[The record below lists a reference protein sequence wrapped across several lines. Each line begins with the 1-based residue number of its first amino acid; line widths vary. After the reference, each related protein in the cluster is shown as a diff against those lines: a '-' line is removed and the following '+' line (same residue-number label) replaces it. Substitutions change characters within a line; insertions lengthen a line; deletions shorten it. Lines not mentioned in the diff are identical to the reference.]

1 MDKKKRLGIL
11 KEFKDFINKG
21 NIVDMAIGII
31 IGNAF
36 TKIVNSLV
44 NDIIMPLFSKI
55 IKIDITTAKVILRE
69 EILDEAGEVVTSGI
83 YLNYGNFIQNIINF
97 LIIAFAIFFAI
108 RTVTRLKN
116 AYVKQQIKYVKKLRK
131 KHPEYFDDENESGT
145 LLYER
150 LKREHPE
157 AFETEEA
164 KKIEKKKEEVV
175 EKDPITLNNEL
186 LAKLNENIIIMN
198 ERLNNQ

>member
-1 MDKKKRLGIL
+1 
-11 KEFKDFINKG
+11 
-21 NIVDMAIGII
+21 MAIGII

-44 NDIIMPLFSKI
+44 NDIIMPLFSKL
-55 IKIDITTAKVILRE
+55 IKIDITTAQFILRE
-69 EILDEAGEVVTSGI
+69 EVLNDAGEVVTSGI
-83 YLNYGNFIQNIINF
+83 YLNYGVFIQNIINF

-108 RTVTRLKN
+108 RTVTKLKN
-116 AYVKQQIKYVKKLRK
+116 AYVKQQIKYIKKLKK
-131 KHPEYFDDENESGT
+131 KHPEYLGGKNEAGT

-150 LKREHPE
+150 LKKEHPE

-175 EKDPITLNNEL
+175 EKDPITINNEL
-186 LAKLNENIIIMN
+186 LAKLNENI
-198 ERLNNQ
+198 EKLLSK

>member
-1 MDKKKRLGIL
+1 MENKKRFKLL
-11 KEFKDFINKG
+11 KEFRDFINKG

-44 NDIIMPLFSKI
+44 NDIIMPLFSKL
-55 IKIDITTAKVILRE
+55 IKIDITTAQFILRE
-69 EILDEAGEVVTSGI
+69 EVLNDAGEVVTSGI
-83 YLNYGNFIQNIINF
+83 YLNYGVFIQNIINF

-108 RTVTRLKN
+108 RTVTKLKN
-116 AYVKQQIKYVKKLRK
+116 AYVKQQIKYIKKLKK
-131 KHPEYFDDENESGT
+131 KHPEYFDDKNEAGT

-150 LKREHPE
+150 LKKEHPE

-175 EKDPITLNNEL
+175 EKDPITINNEL
-186 LAKLNENIIIMN
+186 LAKLNENI
-198 ERLNNQ
+198 EKLLSK

>member
-1 MDKKKRLGIL
+1 MENKKRFKLL
-11 KEFKDFINKG
+11 KEFRDFINKG

-44 NDIIMPLFSKI
+44 NDIIMPLFSKL
-55 IKIDITTAKVILRE
+55 IKIDITTAQVILRE
-69 EILDEAGEVVTSGI
+69 EVLNDAGEVVTSGI
-83 YLNYGNFIQNIINF
+83 YLNYGVFIQNIINF

-108 RTVTRLKN
+108 RTVTKLKN
-116 AYVKQQIKYVKKLRK
+116 AYVKQQIKYIKKLKK
-131 KHPEYFDDENESGT
+131 KHPEYFDGKNEAGT

-150 LKREHPE
+150 LKKEHPE

-164 KKIEKKKEEVV
+164 KNIEKKKEEVV
-175 EKDPITLNNEL
+175 EKDPITINNEL
-186 LAKLNENIIIMN
+186 LAKLNENI
-198 ERLNNQ
+198 EKLLSK

>member
-1 MDKKKRLGIL
+1 MENKKRFKLL
-11 KEFKDFINKG
+11 KEFRDFINKG

-44 NDIIMPLFSKI
+44 NDIIMPLFSKL
-55 IKIDITTAKVILRE
+55 IKIDITTAQFILRE
-69 EILDEAGEVVTSGI
+69 EVLNDAGEVVTSGI
-83 YLNYGNFIQNIINF
+83 YLNYGVFIQNIINF

-108 RTVTRLKN
+108 RTVTKLKN
-116 AYVKQQIKYVKKLRK
+116 AYVKQQIKYIKKLKK
-131 KHPEYFDDENESGT
+131 KHPEYFDGKNEAGT

-150 LKREHPE
+150 LKKEHPE

-175 EKDPITLNNEL
+175 EKDPITINNEL
-186 LAKLNENIIIMN
+186 LAKLNENI
-198 ERLNNQ
+198 EKLLSK